1 MKRRLLIP
9 ALLALAVLAA
19 PAFAVAA
26 ETIHDTTG
34 PEIAS
39 SESGFDGAIVRF
51 EGEVVSEPLFGGQG
65 HVWVNVLS
73 EGTAIGVWLP
83 REMAAELEVF
93 GRYSHTGDIV
103 RVTGRLSEACDEH
116 GGDLDV
122 HAESVELLERGQRR
136 EHAVEWWKLGVGL
149 VGLGVAYA
157 GWRRMRRKDEGAEW

>member
-1 MKRRLLIP
+1 MSRSLATVLLVLAVIVSP
-9 ALLALAVLAA
+9 ALAM
-19 PAFAVAA
+19 AA
-26 ETIHDTTG
+26 EPVYDTTG

-39 SESGFDGAIVRF
+39 SGSGLDGAIVRF

-73 EGTAIGVWLP
+73 EGTAIGVWMP
-83 REMAAELEVF
+83 DEMTAEIEVF

-122 HAESVELLERGQRR
+122 HAESLELIERGERR

-149 VGLGVAYA
+149 VGLVVAYA